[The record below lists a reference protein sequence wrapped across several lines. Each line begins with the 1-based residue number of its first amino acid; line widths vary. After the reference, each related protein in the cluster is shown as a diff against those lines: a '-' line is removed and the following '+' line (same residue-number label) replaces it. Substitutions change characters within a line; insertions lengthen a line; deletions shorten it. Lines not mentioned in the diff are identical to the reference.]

1 MAQCVSLMFLPH
13 FDVICDLL
21 LHRHN
26 KEQKQHVVDGDV
38 IYALTSNRSWV
49 GTNQIACIIQLIYSW
64 TGPSLSERFG
74 DLIYE
79 KWNLCSLLPF
89 LFRWEYFLCRTE
101 RDFNHSPTCDEA
113 FPCSGGWTRSW
124 HCNIWRYSHC
134 LCSGWWTF
142 TSHQMQD
149 TVFHTLS
156 FTGWGVLRWP
166 ECSIRAHGELLKIT
180 ETTLPFFSSHLREV
194 IYKAATLLALFPYPL
209 ILSLL
214 LLNRKLASH
223 TIGEVFQFLRDRRFW
238 E

>member
-1 MAQCVSLMFLPH
+1 MSRNQSNCVYNSTYIPEL
-13 FDVICDLL
+13 ILL
-21 LHRHN
+21 CL
-26 KEQKQHVVDGDV
+26 KGGDPL
-38 IYALTSNRSWV
+38 YKN
-49 GTNQIACIIQLIYSW
+49 
-64 TGPSLSERFG
+64 
-74 DLIYE
+74 
-79 KWNLCSLLPF
+79 WNLYSLLPF
-89 LFRWEYFLCRTE
+89 LIRWEYFLCRTE

-156 FTGWGVLRWP
+156 FTGRGVLRWP

-194 IYKAATLLALFPYPL
+194 IYKAAPLLALFPYPL
-209 ILSLL
+209 IPGLS

-223 TIGEVFQFLRDRRFW
+223 TIDEVFQFLRDGRFW

>member
-1 MAQCVSLMFLPH
+1 MSRNQSNCVYNSAYIFLNWS
-13 FDVICDLL
+13 FFV
-21 LHRHN
+21 
-26 KEQKQHVVDGDV
+26 
-38 IYALTSNRSWV
+38 
-49 GTNQIACIIQLIYSW
+49 W
-64 TGPSLSERFG
+64 TFWWSYLWN
-74 DLIYE
+74 
-79 KWNLCSLLPF
+79 WNLCSLLPF

-113 FPCSGGWTRSW
+113 FPCSGRWTRSW
-124 HCNIWRYSHC
+124 HCNIWWYSHC

-166 ECSIRAHGELLKIT
+166 ECAIRAYGELLKIT

-194 IYKAATLLALFPYPL
+194 IYKAATLLALFPYLL
-209 ILSLL
+209 IPSLL

-223 TIGEVFQFLRDRRFW
+223 TIDEVFQFYVIRDFEWPRQNFPYNINTTSSR
-238 E
+238 

>member
-1 MAQCVSLMFLPH
+1 MSRNQSNCVYNSTYIPEL
-13 FDVICDLL
+13 ILL
-21 LHRHN
+21 CL
-26 KEQKQHVVDGDV
+26 KGGDPL
-38 IYALTSNRSWV
+38 YKN
-49 GTNQIACIIQLIYSW
+49 
-64 TGPSLSERFG
+64 
-74 DLIYE
+74 
-79 KWNLCSLLPF
+79 WNLYSLLPF
-89 LFRWEYFLCRTE
+89 LIRWEYFLCRTE

-134 LCSGWWTF
+134 LCSGWRTF

-156 FTGWGVLRWP
+156 LTGRGVLRWP
-166 ECSIRAHGELLKIT
+166 ECAIRAYGELLKIT

-209 ILSLL
+209 IPSLL

-223 TIGEVFQFLRDRRFW
+223 TIDEVFQFLRDGRFW